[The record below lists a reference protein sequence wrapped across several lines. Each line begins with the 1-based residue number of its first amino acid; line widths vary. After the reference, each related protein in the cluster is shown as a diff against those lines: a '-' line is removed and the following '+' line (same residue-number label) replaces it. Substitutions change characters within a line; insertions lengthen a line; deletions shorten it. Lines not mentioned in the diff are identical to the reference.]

1 MTEEQDAPRSS
12 AHALRSV
19 GETKPPKHPKFL
31 IANLELEF
39 HVSPIRISDLRFS
52 NRKKTRV
59 LRAPWRVA
67 VCVLTPSPGASPA
80 DALSRFDAPRRIPYN
95 RGILLARQRARRRLV
110 YKVVENRIRKALRH
124 HIHERYKTDVP
135 IATERPPKLA
145 MGEAASPVCFE
156 LAKRLKKPPR
166 ALAQEIAN
174 SLKPIPGVARVEVAG
189 GGYLNFFFDRT
200 EFFRG
205 ALMESTQKPVA
216 ASADAPKTIVEHTA
230 INPNKAAHIGHL
242 RNAVLGDTFVRL
254 LRHAGRN
261 VEIQN
266 YIDNTGVQ
274 VADVVL
280 GFLHLEKK
288 SIDDVRALTLAPR
301 FDYVCWDLY
310 TRVTQFLAE
319 DKSRLELRA
328 HTLKEIEEG
337 QGEAAKMA
345 ELVATAIVHRHLE
358 TLDRLGIDYDLLT
371 QESEI
376 LHLKFWDAAFDM
388 LKKSG
393 AIQMSTSGKTAG
405 CWVMQ
410 LPSDREAKEG
420 QPETPDNTNE
430 KTNDKTGNK
439 TDSKTDEEPAEQA
452 EAKIIVRSNGTV
464 TYVGKD
470 IAYHLWKFGL
480 LDRDFHYQRF
490 HTHPD
495 GHEAWVTAS
504 ERSDAG
510 APPFGHA
517 HEVFNV
523 VDSRQAYPQQV
534 VAAGLRALGY
544 TEQADRLKHFAYNV
558 VALTPRC
565 AREMGYEI
573 PEEDAKKP
581 YVEVSGRKGQGVKAD
596 DLLDRL
602 EQSAQAEVDARH
614 AEEPEADR
622 KAIAHAVAVGALRYF
637 LLRFTRSTVI
647 AFDFKDALSFEGET
661 GPYVQYAVVRINGI
675 MQKVIQQFQ
684 SAHSALD
691 HSSQGSSASLLDPAI
706 LASPRGDDLWELL
719 LLAGSLDAYAEQAV
733 SAQEPAFVARY
744 AFELAQAFNGFYH
757 KHHILSEEDE
767 AKRSFLMMLTIFV
780 RYKLIA
786 ALGLMGIVAPEKM

>member
-1 MTEEQDAPRSS
+1 MNALPKSS
-12 AHALRSV
+12 RQVEKMILVCPLSRVKSVRYAAERARCIIPWESALR
-19 GETKPPKHPKFL
+19 PL
-31 IANLELEF
+31 A
-39 HVSPIRISDLRFS
+39 
-52 NRKKTRV
+52 
-59 LRAPWRVA
+59 
-67 VCVLTPSPGASPA
+67 
-80 DALSRFDAPRRIPYN
+80 SRFDAPRGIPYN
-95 RGILLARQRARRRLV
+95 RGILSAHGRARRRLV
-110 YKVVENRIRKALRH
+110 YKVVEDRIRKALRH

-145 MGEAASPVCFE
+145 MGEAASPVSFE

-174 SLKPIPGVARVEVAG
+174 SLKPIQGVARIEVAG
-189 GGYLNFFFDRT
+189 AGYLNFFFDRT
-200 EFFRG
+200 EFFTG
-205 ALMESTQKPVA
+205 ALMESAQKSA
-216 ASADAPKTIVEHTA
+216 GAEADADSPKTIVEHTA
-230 INPNKAAHIGHL
+230 IKPDQAPHIGHL

-254 LRHAGRN
+254 LRHAGRR

-337 QGEAAKMA
+337 HGEAARMA

-393 AIQMSTSGKTAG
+393 AIQLATAGKNAG
-405 CWVMQ
+405 CWVME

-420 QPETPDNTNE
+420 QPEIPHN
-430 KTNDKTGNK
+430 TNDKTGDK
-439 TDSKTDEEPAEQA
+439 KDAEPTEQA

-495 GHEAWVTAS
+495 GHEAWVTS
-504 ERSDAG
+504 SDRSDEG

-614 AEEPEADR
+614 ADEPEADR

-675 MQKVIQQFQ
+675 VRKGAERDPSFDSPNVIEGAANLLRIQTGE
-684 SAHSALD
+684 LD
-691 HSSQGSSASLLDPAI
+691 VSRFLP
-706 LASPRGDDLWELL
+706 SPSGDDLWDLVL
-719 LLAGSLDAYAEQAV
+719 MAGSLDSRVEQAV

-757 KHHILSEEDE
+757 KHHILSEGDKE
-767 AKRSFLMMLTIFV
+767 KRAFLLSLSELV
-780 RYKLIA
+780 RAQLVKT
-786 ALGLMGIVAPEKM
+786 LGLMGIVAPEKM